1 MDNVN
6 VLEARPRIHVD
17 ISIFSSNFFSA
28 RAYRLPGRPVREG
41 VAFFSVPAH
50 VRIPLEIV
58 AVDNHNPR
66 LGVCLAAQIQGHTW
80 YLTEQHSP
88 YSRGTGSGP
97 VFEMSQDRGQAVRL
111 HLHFNPEENIL
122 VMKRASGEAFTLD
135 TRGYGLSFQAFQ
147 GQNNP
152 PIYQYFSC
160 KLIRE
165 VFAIK
170 NPDTGH
176 VFTCM
181 AATPGSLVTA
191 IPDAGSKKQRWTAD
205 FERGMLLHNATGLA
219 LDVAQGPHQRL
230 CINTPNRNSDTQRW
244 VFQGTFLM
252 QVRNALVCTGHERVK
267 NLTLEPRGGM
277 VDPRHQKWLIETGQH
292 A

>member
-1 MDNVN
+1 MA
-6 VLEARPRIHVD
+6 LEAGPRIYVD
-17 ISIFSSNFFSA
+17 IRVFSKNLFSA
-28 RAYRLPGRPVREG
+28 FAYRLQGNPAREG
-41 VAFFSVPAH
+41 VAFFDVPAQF
-50 VRIPLEIV
+50 RIPLEIV

-66 LGVCLAAQIQGHTW
+66 LGVCLAAQIQGHSW

-122 VMKRASGEAFTLD
+122 VMKKASGEAFTLD

-152 PIYQYFSC
+152 PIYQHFSC
-160 KLIRE
+160 KLTRE
-165 VFAIK
+165 VFAIQ
-170 NPDTGH
+170 NPDSGH

-181 AATPGSLVTA
+181 GATPGSLVTA

-205 FERGMLLHNATGLA
+205 FERGMLLHNATGFA
-219 LDVAQGPHQRL
+219 LDVEQGQHQRL
-230 CINTPNRNSDTQRW
+230 CINTPNRHSDTQRW
-244 VFQGTFLM
+244 VFQSGFLA
-252 QVRNALVCTGHERVK
+252 QVRNDLVCTSHERVK
-267 NLTLEPRGGM
+267 NLTLEPRGGR
-277 VDPRHQKWLIETGQH
+277 VNPLHQEWRIETMSDLEG
-292 A
+292 